1 MFACYR
7 VYNTY
12 MRKLVATVVILFLY
26 LFLIN
31 HQEAQAYINPGS
43 GSYIFQTIIGGLL
56 SIFYLF
62 KKLFLSIL
70 GLFKKDVNK
79 DE

>member
-1 MFACYR
+1 MKKIISIL
-7 VYNTY
+7 T
-12 MRKLVATVVILFLY
+12 ILFLY
-26 LFLIN
+26 LFVIN
-31 HQEAQAYINPGS
+31 NQEAQAYINPGS

-62 KKLFLSIL
+62 KKLFFSIVKI
-70 GLFKKDVNK
+70 FKKDINS

>member
-1 MFACYR
+1 MFVCYT

-31 HQEAQAYINPGS
+31 NQEAQAYINPGS